1 MTPGGAA
8 PLIFDGDVAIVTGA
22 GRGLGRCHAL
32 ELARRGARVVV
43 NDVGGDSEG
52 GGREATPA
60 EMVVDEIRALGGVAV
75 ANADSVATA
84 EGGERLVQQA
94 LDAFGS
100 LQIVVNNAG
109 ILRDKA
115 FHNLTPDLVESVL
128 MVHLTG
134 AFNVTIP
141 AWRHLRTAGYGRIVN
156 TTSASGLFGNFGQAN
171 YGAAKAGLV
180 GLTRSL
186 AVEGRKVGISV
197 NAVSPMASTRMT
209 EDLLGE
215 NRELLAPED
224 VSPVVAYLSHP
235 DCTLTGQI
243 LSTGGGHVSAVIT
256 SVTRGITE
264 SELTAETVRDR
275 LDDVFDV
282 DGAIV
287 PRHLGDE
294 MKMFVAAIREA
305 GSG

>member
-1 MTPGGAA
+1 V
-8 PLIFDGDVAIVTGA
+8 LQFDGDVAIVTGA

-43 NDVGGDSEG
+43 NDLGGETDP
-52 GGREATPA
+52 ATD
-60 EMVVDEIRALGGVAV
+60 VVDEIRSAGGVAI
-75 ANADSVATA
+75 ANHDNVTTA
-84 EGGERLVQQA
+84 QGGERIVQQA
-94 LDAFGS
+94 LEEFGS
-100 LQIVVNNAG
+100 LAIVVNNAG

-115 FHNLTPDLVESVL
+115 FHNLTPDLIEPVL
-128 MVHLTG
+128 LVHLTG

-197 NAVSPMASTRMT
+197 NAISPMASTRMT
-209 EDLLGE
+209 QDLLGVSG
-215 NRELLAPED
+215 ELLAPEQ
-224 VSPVVAYLSHP
+224 VSPVVSYLCHR
-235 DCTLTGQI
+235 DCRINGQI
-243 LSTGGGHVSAVIT
+243 LSVGGGHVSAVVT

-264 SELTAETVRDR
+264 PELSAEAVRDR
-275 LDDVFDV
+275 LDEIFNRDDE
-282 DGAIV
+282 IV

-294 MKMFVAAIREA
+294 LKMFVEAIREVRSA
-305 GSG
+305 

>member
-1 MTPGGAA
+1 MAITTA
-8 PLIFDGDVAIVTGA
+8 PLRFDGDVAIVTGA

-43 NDVGGDSEG
+43 NDLAGDSD
-52 GGREATPA
+52 PA
-60 EMVVDEIRALGGVAV
+60 AQVVEDIRAAGGVAF
-75 ANADSVATA
+75 ANHDNVATA
-84 EGGERLVQQA
+84 EGGERIVQQA
-94 LDAFGS
+94 LDEFGS
-100 LQIVVNNAG
+100 LAIVVNNAG

-115 FHNLTPDLVESVL
+115 FHNLTSDLIESVL
-128 MVHLTG
+128 LVHLTG
-134 AFNVTIP
+134 AFNVTMP
-141 AWRHLRTAGYGRIVN
+141 AWRHLRAAAYGRVVN

-197 NAVSPMASTRMT
+197 NAISPMASTRMT

-215 NRELLAPED
+215 NAELLPPEQ
-224 VSPVVAYLSHP
+224 VSPVVAYLCHR
-235 DCTLTGQI
+235 DCRINGQI
-243 LSTGGGHVSAVIT
+243 VSVGGGHVSAVVT

-264 SELTAETVRDR
+264 PELSAEAVRDR
-275 LDDVFDV
+275 LDEIFNRDDE
-282 DGAIV
+282 IV

-294 MKMFVAAIREA
+294 LRMFVEAIREVRSA
-305 GSG
+305 

>member
-1 MTPGGAA
+1 M
-8 PLIFDGDVAIVTGA
+8 LSFDGDVAIVTGG

-43 NDVGGDSEG
+43 NDLAGDSD
-52 GGREATPA
+52 PA
-60 EMVVDEIRALGGVAV
+60 ASVVDEIRAAGGTAV
-75 ANADSVATA
+75 ANHDNVATPD
-84 EGGERLVQQA
+84 GGECVVQQA
-94 LDAFGS
+94 IDEFGG
-100 LQIVVNNAG
+100 LAIVVNNAG

-115 FHNLTPDLVESVL
+115 FHNLTPDLVQEVFL
-128 MVHLTG
+128 VHLTG

-141 AWRHLRTAGYGRIVN
+141 AWRHMRAAGYGRVVN

-186 AVEGRKVGISV
+186 AVEGRKVGIAV
-197 NAVSPMASTRMT
+197 NAISPMASTRMT
-209 EDLLGE
+209 QDLLGE
-215 NRELLAPED
+215 NGELLAPEQ
-224 VSPVVAYLSHP
+224 VSPVVAYLCHHECRIS
-235 DCTLTGQI
+235 GQV
-243 LSTGGGHVSAVIT
+243 LSVGGGHVSAVVT

-264 SELTAETVRDR
+264 PQLSAESVRER
-275 LDDVFDV
+275 LDEILDL

-294 MKMFVAAIREA
+294 LKMFVESIRPTQSA
-305 GSG
+305 

>member
-1 MTPGGAA
+1 VAITTA
-8 PLIFDGDVAIVTGA
+8 PLRFDGDVAIVTGA

-43 NDVGGDSEG
+43 NDLAGDSD
-52 GGREATPA
+52 PA
-60 EMVVDEIRALGGVAV
+60 AQVVEDIRAAGGVAV
-75 ANADSVATA
+75 ANHDNVATA
-84 EGGERLVQQA
+84 EGGERIVQQA
-94 LDAFGS
+94 LDEFGS
-100 LQIVVNNAG
+100 IAIVVNNAG

-115 FHNLTPDLVESVL
+115 FHNLTSDLIESVL
-128 MVHLTG
+128 LVHLTG

-141 AWRHLRTAGYGRIVN
+141 AWRHLRTAGYGRVVN

-197 NAVSPMASTRMT
+197 NAISPMASTRMT

-215 NRELLAPED
+215 NAELLAPEQ
-224 VSPVVAYLSHP
+224 VSPVVAYLCHR
-235 DCTLTGQI
+235 DCRINGQI
-243 LSTGGGHVSAVIT
+243 VSVGGGHVSAVVT

-264 SELTAETVRDR
+264 PELSAEAVRDR
-275 LDDVFDV
+275 LDEIFNRDDE
-282 DGAIV
+282 IV

-294 MKMFVAAIREA
+294 LRMFVEAIREVRSA
-305 GSG
+305 

>member
-1 MTPGGAA
+1 VAITTA
-8 PLIFDGDVAIVTGA
+8 PLRFDGDVAIVTGA

-43 NDVGGDSEG
+43 NDLAGDSD
-52 GGREATPA
+52 PA
-60 EMVVDEIRALGGVAV
+60 AQVVEDIRAAGGVAV
-75 ANADSVATA
+75 ANHDNVATA
-84 EGGERLVQQA
+84 EGGERIVQQA
-94 LDAFGS
+94 LDEFGS
-100 LQIVVNNAG
+100 IAIVVNNAG

-115 FHNLTPDLVESVL
+115 FHNLTSDLIESVL
-128 MVHLTG
+128 LVHLTG

-141 AWRHLRTAGYGRIVN
+141 AWRHLRTAGYGRVVN

-197 NAVSPMASTRMT
+197 NAISPMASTRMT

-215 NRELLAPED
+215 NAELLAPEQ
-224 VSPVVAYLSHP
+224 VSPVVAYLCHR
-235 DCTLTGQI
+235 DCRINGQI
-243 LSTGGGHVSAVIT
+243 VSVGGGHVSAVIT

-264 SELTAETVRDR
+264 PELSAEAVRDR
-275 LDDVFDV
+275 LDEIFNRDDE
-282 DGAIV
+282 IV

-294 MKMFVAAIREA
+294 LRMFVEAIREVRSA
-305 GSG
+305 

>member
-1 MTPGGAA
+1 M
-8 PLIFDGDVAIVTGA
+8 
-22 GRGLGRCHAL
+22 
-32 ELARRGARVVV
+32 VV
-43 NDVGGDSEG
+43 NDLGGETD
-52 GGREATPA
+52 PA
-60 EMVVDEIRALGGVAV
+60 AEVVDEIRSAGGVAV
-75 ANADSVATA
+75 ANHDNVATA
-84 EGGERLVQQA
+84 EGGERIAQQA
-94 LDAFGS
+94 LEEFGS
-100 LQIVVNNAG
+100 LAIVVNNAG

-115 FHNLTPDLVESVL
+115 FHNLTPDLIEPVL
-128 MVHLTG
+128 LVHLAG

-141 AWRHLRTAGYGRIVN
+141 AWRPLRTAGYGRVVN

-197 NAVSPMASTRMT
+197 NAISPMASTRMT

-215 NRELLAPED
+215 NGELLSPAQ
-224 VSPVVAYLSHP
+224 VSPVVAYLCHRH
-235 DCTLTGQI
+235 CRITGQV
-243 LSTGGGHVSAVIT
+243 LSVGGGHVSAVLT

-264 SELTAETVRDR
+264 VGLSAESIRDR
-275 LDDVFDV
+275 LDDVFNS

-294 MKMFVAAIREA
+294 LKMFVDAIRETRPA
-305 GSG
+305 

>member
-1 MTPGGAA
+1 MATTAA
-8 PLIFDGDVAIVTGA
+8 LLQFDGDVAIVTGA

-43 NDVGGDSEG
+43 NDLGG
-52 GGREATPA
+52 EADPA
-60 EMVVDEIRALGGVAV
+60 AEVVDEIRSAGGVAV
-75 ANADSVATA
+75 ANHDNVTTA
-84 EGGERLVQQA
+84 QGGERIVQQA
-94 LDAFGS
+94 LDEFGS
-100 LQIVVNNAG
+100 LAILVNNAG

-115 FHNLTPDLVESVL
+115 FHNLTPDLIEAVL
-128 MVHLTG
+128 VVHLTG

-141 AWRHLRTAGYGRIVN
+141 AWRHLRASGYGRVVN

-197 NAVSPMASTRMT
+197 NAISPMASTRMT
-209 EDLLGE
+209 QDLLGE
-215 NRELLAPED
+215 NGELLAPEQ
-224 VSPVVAYLSHP
+224 VSPVVAFLCHR
-235 DCTLTGQI
+235 DCHITGQV
-243 LSTGGGHVSAVIT
+243 LSVGGGHVSAVLT

-264 SELTAETVRDR
+264 RDLSAESIRDR
-275 LDDVFDV
+275 LDEIFNSA
-282 DGAIV
+282 GAII

-294 MKMFVAAIREA
+294 LKMFVEAIRVV
-305 GSG
+305 GSN

>member
-1 MTPGGAA
+1 MATTAA
-8 PLIFDGDVAIVTGA
+8 PLQFDGDVAIVTGA

-43 NDVGGDSEG
+43 NDLSGVTD
-52 GGREATPA
+52 PA
-60 EMVVDEIRALGGVAV
+60 AQVVEEIRAAGGVAV
-75 ANADSVATA
+75 ANDDNVATA
-84 EGGERLVQQA
+84 EGGERIVQQA
-94 LDAFGS
+94 MDEFGS
-100 LQIVVNNAG
+100 LAIVVNNAG

-115 FHNLTPDLVESVL
+115 FHNLTPDLIESVL
-128 MVHLTG
+128 LVHLPG
-134 AFNVTIP
+134 AFNVTMP
-141 AWRHLRTAGYGRIVN
+141 AWRHLRTAGYGRVVN

-171 YGAAKAGLV
+171 YAAAKAGLV

-209 EDLLGE
+209 QDLLGE
-215 NRELLAPED
+215 NGELLSPED
-224 VSPVVAYLSHP
+224 VSPVIAYLSHP
-235 DCTLTGQI
+235 DCPPNGHI

-275 LDDVFDV
+275 LDEIFDV
-282 DGAIV
+282 DHAIV
-287 PRHLGDE
+287 PRPLGDE
-294 MKMFVAAIREA
+294 MKMCVPAIREA

>member
-1 MTPGGAA
+1 MLT
-8 PLIFDGDVAIVTGA
+8 FDGDVAIVTGG

-43 NDVGGDSEG
+43 NDLAGDSD
-52 GGREATPA
+52 PA
-60 EMVVDEIRALGGVAV
+60 ASVVDEIRAAGGTAV
-75 ANADSVATA
+75 ANHDNVATA
-84 EGGERLVQQA
+84 DGGERLVQQT
-94 LDAFGS
+94 LDAFGG
-100 LQIVVNNAG
+100 LAVVVNNAG

-115 FHNLTPDLVESVL
+115 FHNLTPDLVQEVFL
-128 MVHLTG
+128 VHLTG

-141 AWRHLRTAGYGRIVN
+141 AWRHMRGAGYGRVVN

-186 AVEGRKVGISV
+186 AVEGRKVGIAV
-197 NAVSPMASTRMT
+197 NAISPMASTRMT
-209 EDLLGE
+209 RDLLGE
-215 NRELLAPED
+215 NGELLTPEQ
-224 VSPVVAYLSHP
+224 VSPVVAYLCHR
-235 DCTLTGQI
+235 DCRISGQV
-243 LSTGGGHVSAVIT
+243 LSVGGGHVSAVVT

-264 SELTAETVRDR
+264 PQLSAESVRER
-275 LDDVFDV
+275 LDEILDL

-294 MKMFVAAIREA
+294 LKMFVDSIRA
-305 GSG
+305 TRSA

>member
-43 NDVGGDSEG
+43 NDVGGDGERG
-52 GGREATPA
+52 GPTPA
-60 EMVVDEIRALGGVAV
+60 EAVVEEIRALGGVAV
-75 ANADSVATA
+75 ANPDSVTTA
-84 EGGERLVQQA
+84 DGGERLVQQA
-94 LDAFGS
+94 LDEFAS
-100 LQIVVNNAG
+100 LHIVVNNAG

-115 FHNLTPDLVESVL
+115 FHNLTPDLVEAVL

-134 AFNVTIP
+134 AFNVTMP

-209 EDLLGE
+209 QDLLGE
-215 NRELLAPED
+215 NGEMLRPED
-224 VSPVVAYLSHP
+224 VSPVIAYLSHP
-235 DCTLTGQI
+235 DCTLNGQI

-256 SVTRGITE
+256 SVTQGITE
-264 SELTAETVRDR
+264 SDLTAETVRDR
-275 LDDVFDV
+275 LDEIFDV
-282 DGAIV
+282 DRAIV

-294 MKMFVAAIREA
+294 MKMFVAAIRET

>member
-1 MTPGGAA
+1 MATTTA
-8 PLIFDGDVAIVTGA
+8 PLQFDGDVAIVTGA

-43 NDVGGDSEG
+43 NDLGGETD
-52 GGREATPA
+52 PA
-60 EMVVDEIRALGGVAV
+60 AQVVEEIRAAGGVAV
-75 ANADSVATA
+75 ANHDSVATA
-84 EGGERLVQQA
+84 EGGGRIVQQA
-94 LDAFGS
+94 LDEFGS
-100 LQIVVNNAG
+100 LAIVVNNAG

-115 FHNLTPDLVESVL
+115 FQNLTPDLIEPVL
-128 MVHLTG
+128 LVHLTG

-141 AWRHLRTAGYGRIVN
+141 AWRHLRTAGYGRVVN

-197 NAVSPMASTRMT
+197 NAISPMASTRMT
-209 EDLLGE
+209 QDLLGE
-215 NRELLAPED
+215 NGELLSPEQ
-224 VSPVVAYLSHP
+224 VSPVVAYLCHR
-235 DCTLTGQI
+235 DCRITGQV
-243 LSTGGGHVSAVIT
+243 LSVGGGHVSAVIT
-256 SVTRGITE
+256 SVTRGITARDP
-264 SELTAETVRDR
+264 TAELVRDR
-275 LDDVFDV
+275 LDEIFSL

-294 MKMFVAAIREA
+294 LKMFVEAIRETWPA
-305 GSG
+305 

>member
-1 MTPGGAA
+1 VAITTA
-8 PLIFDGDVAIVTGA
+8 PLRFDGDVAIVTGA

-43 NDVGGDSEG
+43 NDLAGDSD
-52 GGREATPA
+52 PA
-60 EMVVDEIRALGGVAV
+60 AQVVEDIRGAGGVAV
-75 ANADSVATA
+75 ANHDNVATA
-84 EGGERLVQQA
+84 EGGERIVQQA
-94 LDAFGS
+94 LDEFGS
-100 LQIVVNNAG
+100 IAIVVNNAG

-115 FHNLTPDLVESVL
+115 FHNLTSDLIESVL
-128 MVHLTG
+128 LVHLTG
-134 AFNVTIP
+134 AFNVTMP
-141 AWRHLRTAGYGRIVN
+141 AWRHLRTAGYGRVVN

-197 NAVSPMASTRMT
+197 NAISPMASTRMT

-215 NRELLAPED
+215 NAELLAPEQ
-224 VSPVVAYLSHP
+224 VSPVVAYLCHR
-235 DCTLTGQI
+235 DCRINGQI
-243 LSTGGGHVSAVIT
+243 VSVGGGHVSAVIT

-264 SELTAETVRDR
+264 PELSAEAVRDR
-275 LDDVFDV
+275 LDEIFNRDDE
-282 DGAIV
+282 IV

-294 MKMFVAAIREA
+294 LRMFVEAIREVRSA
-305 GSG
+305 

>member
-1 MTPGGAA
+1 VAITTA
-8 PLIFDGDVAIVTGA
+8 PLTFDGDVAIVTGA

-43 NDVGGDSEG
+43 NDLAGDSD
-52 GGREATPA
+52 PA
-60 EMVVDEIRALGGVAV
+60 AQVVEDIRAAGGVAV
-75 ANADSVATA
+75 ANHDNVATA
-84 EGGERLVQQA
+84 EGGERIVQQA
-94 LDAFGS
+94 LDEFGS
-100 LQIVVNNAG
+100 IAIVVNNAG

-115 FHNLTPDLVESVL
+115 FHNLTSDLIESVL
-128 MVHLTG
+128 LVHLTG
-134 AFNVTIP
+134 AFNVTMP
-141 AWRHLRTAGYGRIVN
+141 AWRHLRTAGYGRVVN

-197 NAVSPMASTRMT
+197 NAISPMASTRMT

-215 NRELLAPED
+215 NAELLAPEQ
-224 VSPVVAYLSHP
+224 VSPVVAYLCHR
-235 DCTLTGQI
+235 DCRINGQI
-243 LSTGGGHVSAVIT
+243 VSVGGGHVSAVVT

-264 SELTAETVRDR
+264 PELSAEAVRDR
-275 LDDVFDV
+275 LDEIFNRDDE
-282 DGAIV
+282 IV

-294 MKMFVAAIREA
+294 LRMFVEAIREVRSA
-305 GSG
+305 